1 MCTSHFDAVAPRL
14 PVASAPRCTVKQRT
28 TTSAESAGS
37 DVHARAR
44 KRSAARGAATL
55 DRTCS
60 ATIVAE
66 SVGILAPC
74 AARSRI
80 DCARN
85 GVTRTDVGCTDAGSH
100 RRGVATAWRAPA
112 WVAPVSVATAISAL
126 RSLTRRA
133 PPGLAGSVGGGR
145 AGDGQRVC
153 AAYGVRKWPGVSTPS
168 TPVVLRVVKQAHIQR
183 RAADAEVQRRKPEHV
198 LPTCSECSAVATQ
211 HADCRSLPR
220 SPVVEINQRRARS

>member
-85 GVTRTDVGCTDAGSH
+85 GVTRTDVGCNDAGVAPTRGCTDVRCTDAGSQ
-100 RRGVATAWRAPA
+100 RRGVAPTRGRN
-112 WVAPVSVATAISAL
+112 SVA
-126 RSLTRRA
+126 
-133 PPGLAGSVGGGR
+133 R
-145 AGDGQRVC
+145 AGVGCAGFGCNGCKC
-153 AAYGVRKWPGVSTPS
+153 AALTHSPCTAGPCRVGRWPRRRRPTGVCGVRRTEAARCEYSEYPGGT
-168 TPVVLRVVKQAHIQR
+168 
-183 RAADAEVQRRKPEHV
+183 
-198 LPTCSECSAVATQ
+198 
-211 HADCRSLPR
+211 
-220 SPVVEINQRRARS
+220 